1 MKFEKAHITYGRLLM
16 MNDCSGV
23 ALTSEM
29 EIDLVTPD
37 HTLELATEANDLDRA
52 IQTTAVQRQ

>member
-1 MKFEKAHITYGRLLM
+1 MTLEKTHLTYDRLLK
-16 MNDCSGV
+16 MNGCSGV

-37 HTLELATEANDLDRA
+37 HTFELATQANDFDRA